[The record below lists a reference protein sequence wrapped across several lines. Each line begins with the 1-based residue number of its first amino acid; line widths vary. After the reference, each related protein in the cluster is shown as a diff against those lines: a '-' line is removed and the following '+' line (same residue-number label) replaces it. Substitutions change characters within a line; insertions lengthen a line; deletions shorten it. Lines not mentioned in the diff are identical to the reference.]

1 MKLERGTTYPS
12 PDSVRLRG
20 RQSPA
25 EQLGTRRK
33 PAIAT
38 CIQLRHEREAVR
50 SLRQKGIRRDVVPL
64 VVIPSTRLPP
74 KRRDAWSR
82 VRVRLSL
89 GLAIGPF
96 PHGGPRTARSVG
108 GRSGRSP

>member
-1 MKLERGTTYPS
+1 MPERGTAYPS
-12 PDSVRLRG
+12 PDSVRLRD
-20 RQSPA
+20 RRSPA

-64 VVIPSTRLPP
+64 AVILPTRLPP
-74 KRRDAWSR
+74 KRRDACSR

-96 PHGGPRTARSVG
+96 PHGGPVG
-108 GRSGRSP
+108 KRAEGP